1 LLQIRKQGP
10 EAPFLKV
17 LCKNKQSPQNFSST
31 GTLDMAEITA
41 SAVKELRERT
51 GLGMMECKKALVDAN
66 GDIDL
71 AIENMRKA
79 GSMKAAKK
87 AGRTAAEG
95 LVLTKIASDSS
106 YGVMVE
112 VNSETDFA
120 AREENFIAF
129 VNKVL
134 NKVFE
139 TKSTDIPLMMAAGM
153 EETRL
158 ALVQKIGENIS
169 VRRAVLVG
177 GDGATVGS
185 YVHSNNKIAVLVAL
199 NGGDQDLAREVAMH
213 VAATSPLVVSPED
226 VPADVLSKESEIYTA
241 QAAESGKPADII
253 EKMVSGRLRKF
264 IEEVSLTEQAFVKDP
279 EIKVGKLVKQ
289 ASARINSFV
298 RFMVGEGIEK
308 EVVDFA
314 AEVAAQLK
322 KD

>member
-1 LLQIRKQGP
+1 
-10 EAPFLKV
+10 
-17 LCKNKQSPQNFSST
+17 
-31 GTLDMAEITA
+31 MAEITA

-51 GLGMMECKKALVDAN
+51 GLGMMECKKALVEST
-66 GDIDL
+66 GDIEL
-71 AIENMRKA
+71 AIENLRKA
-79 GSMKAAKK
+79 GTMKAAKK

-95 LVLTKIASDSS
+95 LVMAKLADNGS

-134 NKVFE
+134 DKVFQS
-139 TKSTDIPLMMAAGM
+139 KSTDIAALMAAGL
-153 EETRL
+153 EDDRL

-169 VRRAVLVG
+169 VRRAVLLG
-177 GDGATVGS
+177 GDGTTVGS

-199 NGGDQDLAREVAMH
+199 NGGDQDLARDVAMH
-213 VAATSPLVVSPED
+213 VAATNPMVVKPED

-253 EKMVSGRLRKF
+253 EKMVSGRLRKY

-279 EIKVGKLVKQ
+279 DIKVGKLVKQ
-289 ASARINSFV
+289 AGGSINSFV